1 MSRIEDLEAF
11 LAIVEHG
18 SLTAAAKRLGRP
30 LQTVSRSLAMLEA
43 EVGVELVH
51 RTTRRSMPSEAGES
65 FYRRVKPAVEE
76 IHEARAEAAQ
86 RRSEPS
92 GVLRLGAPVLF
103 APRFLMPLIAE
114 YMAKYPEVEVDL
126 DLSDA
131 FVDLAVSGLD
141 LVVRIGDLQDS
152 GLTGKRLGALRR
164 VVFGSPA
171 YFHRFGR
178 PSHPLELTEH
188 RCVTRTGDERPGVW
202 MFTVDGRARAVKVSG
217 AFRTN
222 SMNAI
227 YSAVEEGLG
236 LGFSPLWQIKHLID
250 AGKVETVLEDFEPAA
265 VPIHALWLEGRN
277 PSAKIRRFLDLLGER
292 LKLDRL

>member
-11 LAIVEHG
+11 LAIVEQG

-43 EVGVELVH
+43 DVGVELVH

-65 FYRRVKPAVEE
+65 FYLRVKPAVEQ
-76 IHEARAEAAQ
+76 IHEAREEVAQ

-92 GVLRLGAPVLF
+92 GVLRLGAPSLF
-103 APRFLMPLIAE
+103 APRFLMPVIAE
-114 YMAKYPEVEVDL
+114 YMAKYPQVEVDL

-131 FVDLAVSGLD
+131 FVDLAASGLD

-164 VVFGSPA
+164 VVFGSTA
-171 YFHRFGR
+171 YFARVGR
-178 PSHPLELTEH
+178 PVHPQELSAH
-188 RCVTRTGDERPGVW
+188 RCVTRTGDERPGFW
-202 MFTVDGRARAVKVSG
+202 MFTIDGRARAFKVSG
-217 AFRTN
+217 AVRTN

-227 YSAVEEGLG
+227 YAAVEQGLG
-236 LGFSPLWQIKHLID
+236 LGFSPLWQIKDLID
-250 AGKVETVLEDFEPAA
+250 AGKVETVLEDFEPAP
-265 VPIHALWLEGRN
+265 VPIHALWLEGRT
-277 PSAKIRRFLDLLGER
+277 PSAKIRRFLDLLGEG

>member
-11 LAIVEHG
+11 LAIVEQG

-43 EVGVELVH
+43 DVGVELVH

-65 FYRRVKPAVEE
+65 FYLRVKPAVEQ
-76 IHEARAEAAQ
+76 IHEAREEVAQ

-92 GVLRLGAPVLF
+92 GVLRLGAPSLF
-103 APRFLMPLIAE
+103 APRFLMPVIAE
-114 YMAKYPEVEVDL
+114 YMAKYPQVEVDL

-131 FVDLAVSGLD
+131 FVDLAASGLD

-164 VVFGSPA
+164 VVFGSTA
-171 YFHRFGR
+171 YFARFGR
-178 PSHPLELTEH
+178 PVHPQELSAH

-202 MFTVDGRARAVKVSG
+202 MFTIDGRARAFKVSG
-217 AFRTN
+217 AVRTN

-227 YSAVEEGLG
+227 YAAVEQGLG
-236 LGFSPLWQIKHLID
+236 LGFSPLWQIKDLID
-250 AGKVETVLEDFEPAA
+250 AGKVETVLEDFEPAP
-265 VPIHALWLEGRN
+265 VPIHALWLEGRT